1 MSIVTQFTED
11 TVMNISEK
19 DLLSNLMT
27 LLPVGVFWKDR
38 DRRFLGANKM
48 FLDYYDLDSV
58 DSIIGKTDEDMG
70 WHINP
75 EPYRHAE
82 LKVISEGVP
91 ELNVPGQCIVKGNVR
106 DIVASKVP
114 LTVDGEIV
122 GLIGYFMDVTDS
134 KAENERL
141 SSLSNTDELTGLLN
155 RRAFSGIAAKY
166 EKQYIADGTDFALFM
181 IDLDDFKEINDD
193 YGHEYGNLVL
203 KDISKSL
210 TMACAENCVLFRYG
224 GDEFVILHQYG
235 DKKDIDSK
243 IKKFMAAVDAPR
255 NLDGMNLTVKASIG
269 YSFYSETTFINSLL
283 EVADRRMYEMKR
295 EHKAGRGKARN
306 I

>member
-1 MSIVTQFTED
+1 MVIITQFMED

-19 DLLSNLMT
+19 DLLSNLMA
-27 LLPVGVFWKDR
+27 LLPMGVFWKDR
-38 DRRFLGANKM
+38 ERRFLGANKM
-48 FLDYYDLDSV
+48 FLDYYGLESV
-58 DSIIGKTDEDMG
+58 DSILGKTDEDVG

-75 EPYRHAE
+75 GPYRNAE
-82 LKVISEGVP
+82 FRVIDEGVP

-114 LTVDGEIV
+114 LMVDGQIV
-122 GLIGYFMDVTDS
+122 GLIGYFMDVTDT

-166 EKQYIADGTDFALFM
+166 EKQYMADGTDFVLFM
-181 IDLDDFKEINDD
+181 IDLDDFKELNDD

-203 KDISKSL
+203 KDISRTL
-210 TMACAENCVLFRYG
+210 TMACADNSVLFRYG
-224 GDEFVILHQYG
+224 GDEFVVLYQYG

-243 IKKFMAAVDAPR
+243 VRKLMAAIDAPR
-255 NLDGMNLTVKASIG
+255 NLDGMNLSVRASIG
-269 YSFYSETTFINSLL
+269 YSFYSETTFINALL
-283 EVADRRMYEMKR
+283 EVADRHMYEMKR
-295 EHKAGRGKARN
+295 EHKKERRA
-306 I
+306 